1 MMDLYLMIGI
11 KKIDCRSMGLA
22 EVVEKARYYP
32 VAATICSW
40 LY

>member
-11 KKIDCRSMGLA
+11 KKIDCCSMGVA
-22 EVVEKARYYP
+22 EVAEKHAII